1 MKAKAILKRT
11 VKIATSVLVY
21 AVVALCLF
29 GVLLTISAKKS
40 EDGTMTIFGMQ
51 MRIVLTSS
59 MEADPNT
66 DVSDFDIKDIP
77 VRSMVFVET
86 VPDDPA
92 EAKAWYGAL
101 REGDVLT
108 FRYLYN
114 VMPEAITHRIIDID
128 PDPETGGY
136 IIQLQGDNKGEDGE
150 NLIQVIYT
158 GRTNTSNRVIGKV
171 VGQSYLL
178 GLFLSVLREP
188 VGIICMIL
196 IPAVAIAIW
205 ELVKIINIL
214 TADKKRKA
222 REENEAQQNELEALK
237 RRLAEL
243 EAVQASQEQAPPPPT
258 QGSPPTEADASE
270 SNSNSVTNGEE
281 P

>member
-11 VKIATSVLVY
+11 GKIAVSLLIY
-21 AVVALCLF
+21 AVVALCLL

-51 MRIVLTSS
+51 LRIVLTSS

-77 VRSMVFVET
+77 VRSVVFVET
-86 VPDDPA
+86 VPDDPV
-92 EAKAWYGAL
+92 EAKAWYAAL
-101 REGDVLT
+101 KEGDVLT

-114 VMPEAITHRIIDID
+114 VMPETITHRIIDID

-136 IIQLQGDNKGEDGE
+136 VIQLKGDNKGEDGE
-150 NLIQVIYT
+150 NLTQTIYT

-188 VGIICMIL
+188 IGIICMIL

-214 TADKKRKA
+214 TSDKRRKA
-222 REENEAQQNELEALK
+222 REESEAQQNEMEALK

-243 EAVQASQEQAPPPPT
+243 EAAQAAQSQAPPPT
-258 QGSPPTEADASE
+258 QGSPPPEKNASE
-270 SNSNSVTNGEE
+270 NNSTSVTNGEE